1 MDFSNVVGLL
11 AALLI
16 GIVILLVIWAVVVR
30 RRSAEIEAGEVPPE
44 SLGAVSAAK
53 YEADELPAALVSE
66 QIEEMVK
73 QRLASY
79 PDLADV
85 KLDFATGSD
94 ESLVIW
100 VDDQNY
106 TDIDQIPDDRIRA
119 AISEAVETFNR

>member
-16 GIVILLVIWAVVVR
+16 GIVILIVIWAIVVR
-30 RRSAEIEAGEVPPE
+30 RRTAEIEAGEVPPE
-44 SLGAVSAAK
+44 SLSAVSEAK
-53 YEADELPAALVSE
+53 FEADELPASLVSE

-85 KLDFATGSD
+85 KLDFATGPD

-100 VDDQNY
+100 VNDQSY
-106 TDIDQIPDDRIRA
+106 TDIDRIPDDRMRA

>member
-1 MDFSNVVGLL
+1 MAFSNVVGLL

-16 GIVILLVIWAVVVR
+16 GIVILAVIWAIVVR
-30 RRSAEIEAGEVPPE
+30 RKTAQVESGEGPPE
-44 SLGAVSAAK
+44 SLSAVSEAK
-53 YEADELPAALVSE
+53 IEADELPASLVGE

-100 VDDQNY
+100 VNDQSY
-106 TDIDQIPDDRIRA
+106 TDMDQIPDDRIRA